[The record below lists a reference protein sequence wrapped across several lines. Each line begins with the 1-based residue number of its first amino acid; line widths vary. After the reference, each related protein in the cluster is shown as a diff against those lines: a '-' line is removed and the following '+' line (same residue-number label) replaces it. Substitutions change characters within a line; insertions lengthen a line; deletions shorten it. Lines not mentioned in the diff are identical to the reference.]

1 MIKLFVTLPCTL
13 VCGSLDLKIL
23 PLSLQIQGIF
33 EKQRTL
39 RAAHLKQV
47 LCVSWTGELK
57 YFEKQTSRD
66 DT

>member
-1 MIKLFVTLPCTL
+1 MIKLFVTLPYML
-13 VCGSLDLKIL
+13 VL

-39 RAAHLKQV
+39 RVAHLKQV